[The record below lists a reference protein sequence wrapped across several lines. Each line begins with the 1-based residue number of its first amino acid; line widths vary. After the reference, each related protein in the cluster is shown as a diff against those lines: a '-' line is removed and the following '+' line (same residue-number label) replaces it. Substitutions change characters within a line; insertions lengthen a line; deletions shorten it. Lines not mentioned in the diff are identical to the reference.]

1 MKTIHVSIVTPSGA
15 VFEADAEHVST
26 RTTAGEIGIYPEHI
40 PLIAP
45 LEITRVEIAMSS
57 GVTHVAVDG
66 GFLEV
71 RPDSVTIISQAAELA
86 GDIDVM
92 RAEDAKKRAE
102 ERLASKEAIDVQRAE
117 LALQRAI
124 NRIHT
129 QQYR

>member
-45 LEITRVEIAMSS
+45 LEITMVEVATSS
-57 GVTHVAVDG
+57 GVKKIAVSS

-71 RPDSVTIISQAAELA
+71 RPDSVTIVSQAAELA
-86 GDIDVM
+86 DHIDLA
-92 RAEDAKKRAE
+92 RAQAAKRRAE
-102 ERLASKEAIDVQRAE
+102 ERLKQKDIDVQRAE

-124 NRIHT
+124 NRINVY
-129 QQYR
+129 QV